1 MPSLTPASKPPR
13 NPSAFHVATSS
24 TPRSPAQDASVL
36 SSFAHSA
43 AARYLSHAPSPSFS
57 SSSSSA
63 SPDPRSLAHQLD
75 LIESLSSPSGVPPP
89 ELKRLAGALSRSS
102 YADLL
107 EERHAAGRC
116 AYPGCGHPARQ
127 AYVAPG
133 ERRRE
138 SRTLRVRMRANGLFD
153 ARREGEGEGDE
164 AGRFCGASAF
174 LEGQVGRAGRGEAAV
189 ELLEDV
195 EGRREGVR
203 RSTQELLAA
212 QAASAGASAQDGD
225 AQDGDAQDGDAQDEG
240 NGDGKGKSKER
251 FREDLLSS
259 LTIHEKP
266 TPSAPPAAPSLAHP
280 APDFERRAPDVQAQA
295 QGTTRFPRAP
305 APRDGGPGAGG
316 GGGAALLPFETA
328 RLARTVLST
337 LPAPPPPRPP
347 RQQEA
352 RSSAGRLPPITFVTG
367 PRMVDERTGALVE
380 WAGVGADGEDEGVSD
395 EVRAWIDEGIRE
407 RDSARGRG
415 EIE

>member
-43 AARYLSHAPSPSFS
+43 ATRYLSHAPSPSSS

-63 SPDPRSLAHQLD
+63 PPDPRSLAHQLD

-133 ERRRE
+133 ERQRE
-138 SRTLRVRMRANGLFD
+138 PRTLRVRMRANGLFD
-153 ARREGEGEGDE
+153 ARRSGEGEGEGDE
-164 AGRFCGASAF
+164 AGRFCGARCAARSAF
-174 LEGQVGRAGRGEAAV
+174 LEGQVGRAGRGAAAAV

-212 QAASAGASAQDGD
+212 QAASAGAAEKSNV
-225 AQDGDAQDGDAQDEG
+225 QDEEK
-240 NGDGKGKSKER
+240 DKGKGKER

-266 TPSAPPAAPSLAHP
+266 TPSAPPAAPSLANP
-280 APDFERRAPDVQAQA
+280 APDFERRAADVQAQA

-337 LPAPPPPRPP
+337 LPAPPPPPPPP
-347 RQQEA
+347 RASRQPGTGTA
-352 RSSAGRLPPITFVTG
+352 SGLPPITFVTG

-395 EVRAWIDEGIRE
+395 EVRAWIEEGIRE